1 MLKYFTIPIGILI
14 MIATF
19 NLSNATDTNNFY
31 DISFNTID
39 GNKIYL
45 SDFRNKAFVITNT
58 ASFCGFTRQF
68 DGFQSIWDKYRNDGL
83 VVIGVPSNDFNQE
96 AKTNAEVKTLCETN
110 FSVDFILAETS
121 NVSGKNAHPLFK
133 YLADNLGL
141 RSVPKW
147 NFYKYIIDRNGV
159 PVDYFSSI
167 IKPDSRKF
175 ISAVE
180 KELYS

>member
-1 MLKYFTIPIGILI
+1 MFKYIAIPIGMLI

-110 FSVDFILAETS
+110 FSVDFILAGRKSAELVEMYCHFFMCMRYIGYIQRYRIGYKGS
-121 NVSGKNAHPLFK
+121 SENPLK
-133 YLADNLGL
+133 
-141 RSVPKW
+141 
-147 NFYKYIIDRNGV
+147 RN
-159 PVDYFSSI
+159 
-167 IKPDSRKF
+167 R
-175 ISAVE
+175 
-180 KELYS
+180 

>member
-1 MLKYFTIPIGILI
+1 MYNYIKVTLGILI
-14 MIATF
+14 MIATL
-19 NLSNATDTNNFY
+19 NVSHSSTINKFY
-31 DISFNTID
+31 DISFNSID
-39 GNKIYL
+39 GDKIYL
-45 SDFRNKAFVITNT
+45 SDFKNKTFIITNT

-68 DGFQSIWDKYRNDGL
+68 VGLQDIWDEYKKDGL

-133 YLADNLGL
+133 YLVDNLGL
-141 RSVPKW
+141 RSAPKW
-147 NFYKYIIDRNGV
+147 NFYKYIINKNGV
-159 PVDYFSSI
+159 PVDYFSSVT
-167 IKPDSRKF
+167 KPDSRKF